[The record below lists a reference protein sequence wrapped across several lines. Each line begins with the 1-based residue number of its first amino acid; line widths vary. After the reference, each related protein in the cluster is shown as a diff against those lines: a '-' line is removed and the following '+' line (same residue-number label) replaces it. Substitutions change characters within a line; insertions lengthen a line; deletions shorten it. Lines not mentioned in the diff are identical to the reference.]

1 MVTDAARLLPS
12 SSTPLEKAL
21 ARTAPRGALDSLAD
35 APARVRSRRDGALA
49 PWLAAEWQ
57 LAEFAPYFASTGELI
72 DAGLPWL
79 RQRGTAAAVK
89 RALSW
94 IGFDT
99 ELELDGPLLHLN
111 PGDVHAQRKLADVVH
126 LARRSLP
133 AHVQLYRM
141 VHGHDLRPLRLDQ
154 SRLDGA
160 LLEDD
165 SGVTIDGIKLSFGE
179 VRRGLGGAPDGRPAT
194 ARGATRI
201 GVAAYEDRAI
211 LDTWL
216 LDSVLMTDG
225 RFMMGQL
232 VTGIATDTAAQPPTL
247 HAHRT
252 VARSQAVPDNG
263 SHALDDFNTHLGAAA
278 TIVLNPLRLDG
289 GYLDSQDIE
298 RIHILIDE
306 YAETP
311 RKGQAPV
318 YVAQSGG
325 RVAQESRFTGTAAR
339 MYVPRNWDGAW
350 DARPWRTR
358 FPSNHLSENGA

>member
-1 MVTDAARLLPS
+1 M
-12 SSTPLEKAL
+12 
-21 ARTAPRGALDSLAD
+21 ARTAPRAILDSLAD
-35 APARVRSRRDGALA
+35 APARVRSHRDGALA

-57 LAEFAPYFASTGELI
+57 LAEFAPYFASSGALI
-72 DAGLPWL
+72 EAGLPWL

-99 ELELDGPLLHLN
+99 ELELDGPLLQLN
-111 PGDVHAQRKLADVVH
+111 PGDIHAQRKLADVVH

-141 VHGHDLRPLRLDQ
+141 YHGYDLRPLRLDE
-154 SRLDGA
+154 SRLDDA
-160 LLEDD
+160 MLDDD

-179 VRRGLGGAPDGRPAT
+179 VRRGTSDAPDGRPAT

-201 GVAAYEDRAI
+201 GVAMYEDRAI

-232 VTGIATDTAAQPPTL
+232 VTGTSFDMAAKPQTL

-252 VARSQAVPDNG
+252 VAHSQAVPDNG

-278 TIVLNPLRLDG
+278 IVVLNPMRLDG
-289 GYLDSQDIE
+289 DHLDSHDIE
-298 RIHILIDE
+298 RVHMLIDE
-306 YAETP
+306 YTEAP
-311 RKGQAPV
+311 RKVQTPV
-318 YVAQSGG
+318 YVARIEGE
-325 RVAQESRFTGTAAR
+325 RVAQLSWFTGTAAR
-339 MYVPRNWDGAW
+339 MFVPRTWDGAW
-350 DARPWRTR
+350 DSRPWRTR
-358 FPSNHLSENGA
+358 FPSNHISENGE